1 MGRVLPRW
9 LRIAVVVGCTLL
21 AMGSGLA
28 AYRYFT
34 RPVSWTVAASS
45 LDGEAAQ
52 MLSAIAGRLA
62 SSGSQVRLKLV
73 DKGTALEVA
82 RAFAAGEVD
91 LAIIRS
97 DLAPSSAMRTVVVL
111 AYGIVLIVV
120 PPGNPID
127 SMESLKG
134 KIIGVVGGEVNRRLV
149 EALSREYDLAR
160 AKVQFKDLE
169 LADVADALKA
179 RQVNALLV
187 VMPMAEKHLS
197 NLRGLFQ
204 RGPKQKLG
212 LVPIESADPIAA
224 YARFYESYELP
235 KGMVQ
240 GSPPIPADD
249 MTTLRV
255 PLYLVAN
262 SRLNEDRVTVLTKS
276 IMDLRRELSAEY
288 PMLAQISAPNAE
300 KDAFIPIHPGAAVFF
315 SGEHATFFDKYGD
328 QLFYGT
334 MLLGGL
340 TSLLAGAWKFVASRD
355 RGENPLL
362 PLHALFDRVRAA
374 RDESELAAV
383 EDEIDGIV
391 KAELAKYADGDAR
404 AVDAAALSLAAHRLE
419 HLINQRRST
428 LELKASAAAAG

>member
-1 MGRVLPRW
+1 MGPALPRW

-21 AMGSGLA
+21 AVGSGLA

-34 RPVSWTVAASS
+34 RPATWTVAARS

-52 MLSAIAGRLA
+52 MLSAIASRLA

-111 AYGIVLIVV
+111 AYGVVLIVV

-134 KIIGVVGGEVNRRLV
+134 KTIGVVGGEANRRLV
-149 EALSREYDLAR
+149 DALSREYDLAR

-187 VMPMAEKHLS
+187 VMPVAEKHLS

-204 RGPKQKLG
+204 RGAKQKLG
-212 LVPIESADPIAA
+212 LVPIESADAIAA

-262 SRLNEDRVTVLTKS
+262 SRLNEDHVTALTKS

-288 PMLAQISAPNAE
+288 PLLAQISAPNAE

-340 TSLLAGAWKFVASRD
+340 TSLLAGAWKFVAFRD
-355 RGENPLL
+355 RSENPLL
-362 PLHALFDRVRAA
+362 PLYALFDRVRDA
-374 RDESELAAV
+374 RDESELTAV
-383 EDEIDGIV
+383 EEEMDDILKV
-391 KAELAKYADGDAR
+391 ELAKYADGDAR
-404 AVDAAALSLAAHRLE
+404 TVDAAALSLAAHRLE
-419 HLINQRRST
+419 HLINHRRSM
-428 LELKASAAAAG
+428 LELKAPAAAG